1 MASQAVQKIRN
12 GFAAWSRGDT
22 EETLAVLHPE
32 IEFVSSG
39 VFPGVEPV
47 YRGHEGFLQFWRDF
61 RDIWERITIE
71 IERFVEAGP
80 TRLVAV
86 GHFDATGR
94 DGIGVER
101 PGGMVVVVT
110 ANGDAMR
117 IESYGTWEEAF
128 DAAGVPAAD
137 RRSEAS

>member
-1 MASQAVQKIRN
+1 MASEAVQTIRN
-12 GFAAWSRGDT
+12 GFAAWSRGDL
-22 EETLAVLHPE
+22 EETLAGLDPE
-32 IEFVSSG
+32 IAFVSSG

-47 YRGHEGFLQFWRDF
+47 YRGHEGFRQFWRDF
-61 RDIWERITIE
+61 RDIWERISIE

-80 TRLVAV
+80 QRLVAV

-101 PGGMVVVVT
+101 PVGMVVDVT
-110 ANGDAMR
+110 PGGDALTR

-128 DAAGVPAAD
+128 EAAGVPAAD
-137 RRSEAS
+137 RNG